1 MKPLLIANT
10 VIANKETA
18 KNVVRR
24 LNSYLED
31 DFTYE
36 SVLAIDLMIEK
47 IVKAGFLDW
56 DEVEALTY

>member
-1 MKPLLIANT
+1 MKTLLIANT

-24 LNSYLED
+24 LNGYLED
-31 DFTYE
+31 DFSYE
-36 SVLAIDLMIEK
+36 SVLAIDMMIEK

-56 DEVEALTY
+56 DEVEALAY